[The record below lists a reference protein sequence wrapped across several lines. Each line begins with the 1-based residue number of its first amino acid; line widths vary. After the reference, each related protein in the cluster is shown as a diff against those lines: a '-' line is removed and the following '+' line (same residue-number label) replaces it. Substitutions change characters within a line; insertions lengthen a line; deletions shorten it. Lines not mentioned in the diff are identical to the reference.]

1 MKERRLEQDSG
12 KAEIPGRRR
21 PLEGVILE
29 QRLALREE
37 RAGRAGSHI
46 KSGRELSRQRGE
58 GQRPVVGK
66 QCEGRACSELS
77 E

>member
-21 PLEGVILE
+21 PLEEVMLE

-37 RAGRAGSHI
+37 RAGRAESH
-46 KSGRELSRQRGE
+46 KVWE
-58 GQRPVVGK
+58 GTFQAERRRTEACGGK
-66 QCEGRACSELS
+66 AV
-77 E
+77 

>member
-37 RAGRAGSHI
+37 RAGRAESQSLGGNFP
-46 KSGRELSRQRGE
+46 GREEKDRGLWWE
-58 GQRPVVGK
+58 SSVRGGHVR
-66 QCEGRACSELS
+66 S
-77 E
+77 